1 MSTPET
7 GADAA
12 PQTID
17 DRIGRRGVWWPTDAM
32 GAADAAEYAA
42 WLESLGYGA
51 LWIPETLGRDPFA
64 HAAHLLAHTSELVI
78 ATGIANIFNRHPG
91 SMRQAQMTLAEQSG
105 GRFLLGAGVS
115 HAPIVAGVR
124 KLDYSKPLTS
134 MREHLAAMAEAMYLA
149 PQPPEPPKT
158 VIAALGPKML
168 ELAAT
173 AADGAHPYWTTP
185 EHTAQAKA
193 VLGEGKLL
201 CVEQKVVLS
210 TDPAEARA
218 TARQALAV
226 YISLPNYFKNWFR
239 LGFDESDLADGGSDR
254 LIDALVPWG
263 SAEQVED
270 RLQAHVDAGATHVC
284 VQPLKPGGR
293 MGEPDR
299 EALEALAP
307 GT

>member
-1 MSTPET
+1 MSTTET
-7 GADAA
+7 AD
-12 PQTID
+12 PSTPIE
-17 DRIGRRGVWWPTDAM
+17 DRIGQRGIWWPTDAM
-32 GAADAAEYAA
+32 GAEAAAEFAV

-64 HAAHLLAHTSELVI
+64 HAGFLLAETSSLVV

-91 SMRQAQMTLAEQSG
+91 SMRQAQLTLAEQSG

-134 MREHLAAMAEAMYLA
+134 MREHLQGMAESMYMA
-149 PQPPEPPKT
+149 PPPAVPPKT

-168 ELAAT
+168 ELAAS

-193 VLGEGKLL
+193 VLGDDKML
-201 CVEQKVVLS
+201 CVEQKVVLC
-210 TDPAEARA
+210 DDAAEARA
-218 TARQALAV
+218 TARAALGV
-226 YISLPNYFKNWFR
+226 YIGLPNDYKNWFR

-254 LIDALVPWG
+254 LIDTLVPWG
-263 SAEQVED
+263 TADQIEARVAE
-270 RLQAHVDAGATHVC
+270 HVDAGATHVC
-284 VQPLKPGGR
+284 LQPLKPAAR

-299 EALEALAP
+299 DALEALAP
-307 GT
+307 R

>member
-1 MSTPET
+1 MT
-7 GADAA
+7 A
-12 PQTID
+12 PQANDDSSATID
-17 DRIGRRGVWWPTDAM
+17 ERIGPRGVWWPTDVMSAP
-32 GAADAAEYAA
+32 DAAEFAS

-64 HAAHLLAHTSELVI
+64 HAAHLLAHTSSLAI

-134 MREHLAAMAEAMYLA
+134 MREHLQGMADSMYMA
-149 PQPPEPPKT
+149 PQPPEPPRT

-185 EHTAQAKA
+185 EHTAKAKA
-193 VLGEGKLL
+193 ILGDDKML
-201 CVEQKVVLS
+201 CVEQKIVLS
-210 TDPAEARA
+210 TDRDEARA

-226 YISLPNYFKNWFR
+226 YIGLPNYFKNWYR
-239 LGFDESDLADGGSDR
+239 LGFDEADLADGGSDR

-263 SAEQVED
+263 TVDQIAARLAEHDE
-270 RLQAHVDAGATHVC
+270 AGATHVC
-284 VQPLKPGGR
+284 IQPLKPGAP

-299 EALEALAP
+299 DALEAFAP
-307 GT
+307 GR

>member
-1 MSTPET
+1 MSPTETPDASTPIE
-7 GADAA
+7 
-12 PQTID
+12 
-17 DRIGRRGVWWPTDAM
+17 DRIGPRGIWWPTDAM
-32 GAADAAEYAA
+32 PATDAVEFAR

-51 LWIPETLGRDPFA
+51 LWVPETLGRDPFA
-64 HAAHLLAHTSELVI
+64 HAAHLLSGTSSLVV

-91 SMRQAQMTLAEQSG
+91 SMRQAQLTLAEQSG

-134 MREHLAAMAEAMYLA
+134 MREHLQGMAESMYMA
-149 PQPPEPPKT
+149 PPPATPPKT

-168 ELAAT
+168 ELAAS

-193 VLGEGKLL
+193 VLGDDKML

-210 TDPAEARA
+210 TDAAEARA
-218 TARQALAV
+218 TARAALGV
-226 YISLPNYFKNWFR
+226 YIGLPNYFKNWLR

-254 LIDALVPWG
+254 LVDALVPWG
-263 SAEQVED
+263 TADQVEA
-270 RLQAHVDAGATHVC
+270 RVAEHVDAGATHVC
-284 VQPLKPGGR
+284 LQPLKPAAR

-299 EALEALAP
+299 DALEALAP
-307 GT
+307 R

>member
-1 MSTPET
+1 MSTPEPST
-7 GADAA
+7 E
-12 PQTID
+12 IE
-17 DRIGRRGVWWPTDAM
+17 DRIGPRGVWWPTDAM
-32 GAADAAEYAA
+32 PATAAVEFAG

-64 HAAHLLAHTSELVI
+64 HAAHLLSGTSSLVV

-91 SMRQAQMTLAEQSG
+91 SMRQAQMTLAEQSD

-134 MREHLAAMAEAMYLA
+134 MREHLEGMAESTYLA
-149 PQPPEPPKT
+149 PQPASPPKT

-168 ELAAT
+168 ELAAS
-173 AADGAHPYWTTP
+173 AADGAHPYFTTP
-185 EHTAQAKA
+185 EHTAKAKA
-193 VLGEGKLL
+193 VLGDDKML

-210 TDPAEARA
+210 TDAAEARA
-218 TARQALAV
+218 TARQALSV
-226 YISLPNYFKNWFR
+226 YIGLPNYFENWFR

-254 LIDALVPWG
+254 LVDALIPWG
-263 SAEQVED
+263 TAEQIEA
-270 RLQAHVDAGATHVC
+270 RLADHVDAGATHLC
-284 VQPLKPGGR
+284 VQPLEPGAR

-299 EALEALAP
+299 EALEVLAP
-307 GT
+307 GR

>member
-1 MSTPET
+1 MSPTET
-7 GADAA
+7 RDASTA
-12 PQTID
+12 IE
-17 DRIGRRGVWWPTDAM
+17 DRIGRRGIWWPTDAM
-32 GAADAAEYAA
+32 PAPDAAAFA
-42 WLESLGYGA
+42 QWLESLGYGA

-64 HAAHLLAHTSELVI
+64 HAAYLLAETSSLVV

-91 SMRQAQMTLAEQSG
+91 SMRQAQLTLAEQSG

-134 MREHLAAMAEAMYLA
+134 MREHLQGMADSMFMA
-149 PQPPEPPKT
+149 PAPATPPKT

-168 ELAAT
+168 ELAAS

-193 VLGEGKLL
+193 VLGDDKML
-201 CVEQKVVLS
+201 CVEQKVVLC
-210 TDPAEARA
+210 TDAAEARA
-218 TARQALAV
+218 TARAALGV
-226 YISLPNYFKNWFR
+226 YIGLPNYYKNWFR

-254 LIDALVPWG
+254 LIDTLVPWG
-263 SAEQVED
+263 TAEQIEARVAE
-270 RLQAHVDAGATHVC
+270 HVDAGATHVC
-284 VQPLKPGGR
+284 LQPLKPSAR

-299 EALEALAP
+299 EALEVLAP
-307 GT
+307 R

>member
-1 MSTPET
+1 MSTEASGPDTSSQPIEE
-7 GADAA
+7 
-12 PQTID
+12 
-17 DRIGRRGVWWPTDAM
+17 RIGTRGIWWPTDAM
-32 GAADAAEYAA
+32 AAPDAGEFAT

-64 HAAHLLAHTSELVI
+64 HAAFLLANTSSLVV

-91 SMRQAQMTLAEQSG
+91 SMRQAQLTLAEQSG

-134 MREHLAAMAEAMYLA
+134 MREHLQGMAESMYMA
-149 PQPPEPPKT
+149 PAPATPPKT

-168 ELAAT
+168 ELAAS

-193 VLGEGKLL
+193 VLGDDKML
-201 CVEQKVVLS
+201 CVEQKVVLC
-210 TDPAEARA
+210 TDAAEARA
-218 TARQALAV
+218 TARKALSV
-226 YISLPNYFKNWFR
+226 YIGLPNYFKNWFR

-254 LIDALVPWG
+254 LIDTLVPWG
-263 SAEQVED
+263 TAEQVEA
-270 RLQAHVDAGATHVC
+270 RVQEHHDAGATHVC
-284 VQPLKPGGR
+284 LQPLKPGAP
-293 MGEPDR
+293 MGDPDR
-299 EALEALAP
+299 DALEVLAP
-307 GT
+307 RR

>member
-1 MSTPET
+1 MSPTETP
-7 GADAA
+7 DASSA
-12 PQTID
+12 IE
-17 DRIGRRGVWWPTDAM
+17 DRIGRRGVWWPTDVMPAPE
-32 GAADAAEYAA
+32 AAEFAQ

-64 HAAHLLAHTSELVI
+64 HAAYLLAETSSLAV

-91 SMRQAQMTLAEQSG
+91 SMRQAQLTLAEQSG

-134 MREHLAAMAEAMYLA
+134 MRVHLQGMADSMYMA
-149 PQPPEPPKT
+149 PPPATPPKT

-168 ELAAT
+168 ELAAS

-193 VLGEGKLL
+193 VLGDDKML
-201 CVEQKVVLS
+201 CVEQKVVLC
-210 TDPAEARA
+210 TDPGEARA
-218 TARQALAV
+218 TARAALGV
-226 YISLPNYFKNWFR
+226 YIALPNYFKNWFR

-263 SAEQVED
+263 TADQIEARVAE
-270 RLQAHVDAGATHVC
+270 HVDAGATHVC
-284 VQPLKPGGR
+284 LQPLKPSAR

-307 GT
+307 R